1 LPPAPQTRLKPAPIH
16 LWAPDVC
23 DGSGGIQALSRKY
36 VKALRQTFPGRPV
49 TVLIKNDLPPADDSL
64 WREGVTFRSV
74 WRWPRRLRTLAYGLM
89 GLWYGLR
96 EKPDLILAMH
106 LHFLP
111 VPVLLKSLRQV
122 RVVAVLHGI
131 EVWRQLN
138 LVRRSA
144 LRGADLLIA
153 VSQFTRSEALRL
165 HDLDEA
171 RVIVIPNTFNAR
183 RFSIGPKP
191 PELLARHGLTARQPI
206 LLTISRL
213 DPGEG
218 YKGHEQIL
226 RALPDLAKRFPDIR
240 YIIGGTGPH
249 AGRLQAL
256 AQELGVAD
264 RVIFAGFIPNHE
276 LCAYYQLCDV
286 FVMPSQKE
294 GFGIVF
300 LEAMAC
306 GKPVIGGNRDGSVD
320 ALDGGRLGVLV
331 DPESPEEICHAV
343 TTLISGSHPNA
354 LLSQPEALRAV
365 AVRAFGRETYI
376 SRVGTALQPDRADPI
391 YSPPPE
397 APQVKRVR
405 VTVLTQ
411 LTSPY
416 QVEFLNAVADR
427 ADCGLSVVYLTDTDS
442 NRHWATPEIRH
453 RHLILDQ
460 SADSGGEALR
470 WLEEA
475 DLVVFNYYTHAFAV
489 RALTRRAL
497 ARQPWVFWG
506 ERPGALQL
514 GWLGAFVRHT
524 LLLPLHHQPQPIWGV
539 GQFGV
544 AGYVEEFGDQRPY
557 VNLPYFS
564 NLERFQSAPR
574 SATSS
579 NLRFLYCGAL
589 SRRKGSDLLASA
601 FLELARKHPKARLIL
616 IGHGPL
622 ESALRT
628 TLAPVAAQV
637 DFLGF
642 TPWDEL
648 PVAYQQ
654 GDVFCFP
661 SRYDGWGLALVEAM
675 ASGLPVISTT
685 STGAA
690 LEFVQHGVNGWLIPP
705 GDSTALVQAMR
716 SALTAALAPM
726 GQAALRAVREHS
738 LSQGAERF
746 VQAARSALTKD
757 PEATATPAK
766 TLSLN

>member
-1 LPPAPQTRLKPAPIH
+1 MPPAPQTRLKPAPIH

-36 VKALRQTFPGRPV
+36 IKALRQTFPGRPV

-64 WREGVTFRSV
+64 RRDGVTFRSV
-74 WRWPRRLRTLAYGLM
+74 WRWPRKLRTLAYALM

-111 VPVLLKSLRQV
+111 VPILLKSLRPV

-153 VSQFTRSEALRL
+153 VSHFTRSEALRL

-183 RFSIGPKP
+183 RFVIGPKP
-191 PELLARHGLTARQPI
+191 SELLARHGLTAEQPV

-218 YKGHEQIL
+218 YKGHEHIL
-226 RALPDLAKRFPDIR
+226 HSLPELAARFPDIR

-249 AGRLQAL
+249 AGRLVAL

-286 FVMPSQKE
+286 FAMPSQKE

-300 LEAMAC
+300 LEAMTC
-306 GKPVIGGNRDGSVD
+306 GKPVIAGNRDGSVD
-320 ALDGGRLGVLV
+320 ALDGGRLGVLI
-331 DPESPEEICHAV
+331 DPESPTEMIRAV
-343 TTLISGSHPNA
+343 TALLTRSHPNT
-354 LLSQPEALRAV
+354 LLSQPEALRA
-365 AVRAFGRETYI
+365 ATLRAFGRETFI
-376 SRVGTALQPDRADPI
+376 TRVGAALCPDCAGPL
-391 YSPPPE
+391 SAAPAE
-397 APQVKRVR
+397 APQVERVR

-416 QVEFLNAVADR
+416 QVEFLNAVAGRD
-427 ADCGLSVVYLTDTDS
+427 DCELSVVYLTDTDS
-442 NRHWATPEIRH
+442 NRHWTTPEIRH
-453 RHLILDQ
+453 RHLILNR
-460 SADSGGEALR
+460 SADICKEALR
-470 WLEEA
+470 WVEEA
-475 DLVVFNYYTHAFAV
+475 DLAVFNYYTHAFAV
-489 RALTRRAL
+489 RALTNRAL

-514 GWLGAFVRHT
+514 GWVGAFARHL
-524 LLLPLHHQPQPIWGV
+524 LLLPLHRQPQPIWGV

-574 SATSS
+574 AATSGGI
-579 NLRFLYCGAL
+579 RFLYCGTL
-589 SRRKGSDLLASA
+589 SRRKGSDLLACA
-601 FLELARKHPKARLIL
+601 FLELAHEHPEARLIL
-616 IGHGPL
+616 VGHGPL
-622 ESALRT
+622 EPALRA
-628 TLAPVAAQV
+628 TLEPVAAQV
-637 DFLGF
+637 EFLGF
-642 TPWDEL
+642 TPWEEL
-648 PVAYQQ
+648 PALYQQ

-675 ASGLPVISTT
+675 ASGLPVISTAR
-685 STGAA
+685 TGAA
-690 LEFVQHGVNGWLIPP
+690 LEFVQPGVNGWLIPP
-705 GDSTALVQAMR
+705 CDSTALLQAMR
-716 SALTAALAPM
+716 VALTSALGPM
-726 GQAALRAVREHS
+726 GQAALCTVRDHS
-738 LSQGAERF
+738 LSQGAARF
-746 VQAARSALTKD
+746 LQATRSALAKH
-757 PEATATPAK
+757 PEAISAPAK
-766 TLSLN
+766 PLSLN